1 MYADA
6 GLEEGVGPLFKM
18 LRYDIFGALCLV
30 VVSEKISQ
38 KK

>member
-18 LRYDIFGALCLV
+18 LRYDIFGECGIN
-30 VVSEKISQ
+30 EC
-38 KK
+38 